1 MPNELRHFVAIPA
14 LRSLRLSQ
22 CGALLFASSTFHS
35 TSRNVGLQI
44 KITLPRGHRVSSY
57 PLRQR
62 FFVFAIPPEAI
73 ISFVRQYHDLLRLVL
88 EKGQPRADRTD
99 TGTRS
104 IFGAQARFDL
114 RPAGPGFPLL
124 TTKKV
129 HLRSIIYELL
139 WFLRGER
146 NVRYL
151 QENKVTIWDE
161 WADKTTG
168 DLGPVYGKQWRNWV
182 KSSKPRQGDDS
193 SATQQT
199 LFDVGE
205 LTGAATGITPMGPRL
220 RRSTHGIDQIAK
232 VIQEIKTNP
241 DSRRLIVS
249 AWNVADIDSMAL
261 PPCHV
266 LFQFYVQDGELSC
279 QLYQR
284 SADLFLGVPFNIAS
298 YSLLTLMVAQVCD
311 LKPGE
316 FVHTFGDLHLY
327 RNHLEQARE
336 QLSRNCRSLPRMK
349 LNPTIK
355 NIHDFKFEDFE
366 LVGYDPHPS
375 IKAPIAV

>member
-1 MPNELRHFVAIPA
+1 M
-14 LRSLRLSQ
+14 
-22 CGALLFASSTFHS
+22 
-35 TSRNVGLQI
+35 
-44 KITLPRGHRVSSY
+44 
-57 PLRQR
+57 
-62 FFVFAIPPEAI
+62 
-73 ISFVRQYHDLLRLVL
+73 RQYHDLLRLVL
-88 EKGQPRADRTD
+88 EKGQPRADRTG
-99 TGTRS
+99 TGTLS

-114 RPAGPGFPLL
+114 RENFPLL
-124 TTKKV
+124 TTKKL

-161 WADKTTG
+161 WANKTTG

-205 LTGAATGITPMGPRL
+205 LTGAATGIPPMGPRL

-311 LKPGE
+311 QRPGE

-327 RNHLEQARE
+327 QNHLEKARE
-336 QLSRNCRSLPRMK
+336 QLSRDCRPLPRMR
-349 LNPTIK
+349 LNPAVKSID
-355 NIHDFKFEDFE
+355 DFKFEDFE
-366 LVGYDPHPS
+366 LIGYDPHPA